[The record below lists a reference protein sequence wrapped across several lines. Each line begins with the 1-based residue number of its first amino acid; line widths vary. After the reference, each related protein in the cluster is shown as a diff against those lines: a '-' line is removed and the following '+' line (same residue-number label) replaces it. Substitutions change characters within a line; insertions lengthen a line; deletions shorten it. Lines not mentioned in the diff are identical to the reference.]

1 MEFNATFL
9 VSAISFIV
17 FVFIMNTVLYR
28 PVIRIMEERQ
38 AFLDKNEKDTEDANR
53 QAEEFATKKEAELA
67 KARAEAKSIVDN
79 GTEKFKTENKAALD
93 NYSSEQK
100 QLTEDKKS
108 ELYNEMTS
116 AKETLKQSSDDI
128 SRMITDKILEVKN
141 V

>member
-79 GTEKFKTENKAALD
+79 GTEKFKAENKAALD
-93 NYSSEQK
+93 KYSSDQK

>member
-53 QAEEFATKKEAELA
+53 QAKEFATKKEAELA

-79 GTEKFKTENKAALD
+79 GTEKFKAENKAALD
-93 NYSSEQK
+93 KYSSEQK

>member
-1 MEFNATFL
+1 MDFNATFL

-79 GTEKFKTENKAALD
+79 GTEKFKAENKAALD
-93 NYSSEQK
+93 KYSSEQK

>member
-38 AFLDKNEKDTEDANR
+38 AFLDKNEKDTEDSNR

-79 GTEKFKTENKAALD
+79 GTEKFKAENKAALD
-93 NYSSEQK
+93 KYSSEQK

>member
-79 GTEKFKTENKAALD
+79 STEKFKAENKAALD
-93 NYSSEQK
+93 KYSSEQK

>member
-28 PVIRIMEERQ
+28 PVIKIMEERQ

-79 GTEKFKTENKAALD
+79 GTEKFKAENKAALD

>member
-28 PVIRIMEERQ
+28 PVIKIMEERQ

-79 GTEKFKTENKAALD
+79 GTEKFKAENKVALD

-100 QLTEDKKS
+100 QLMEDKKS

>member
-53 QAEEFATKKEAELA
+53 QAKEFATKKEAELA

-79 GTEKFKTENKAALD
+79 GTEKFKAENKAALD
-93 NYSSEQK
+93 KYSSEQK

-116 AKETLKQSSDDI
+116 AKETLKQISDDI

>member
-53 QAEEFATKKEAELA
+53 QAEEFETKKEAELA

-79 GTEKFKTENKAALD
+79 GTEKFKAENKAALD
-93 NYSSEQK
+93 KYSSEQK

>member
-79 GTEKFKTENKAALD
+79 GTEKFKAENKAALD
-93 NYSSEQK
+93 KYSSEQK

>member
-17 FVFIMNTVLYR
+17 FIIIMNAVLYR
-28 PVIRIMEERQ
+28 PVIKIMEERQ

-53 QAEEFATKKEAELA
+53 QAEEFATMKESKLA

-79 GTEKFKTENKAALD
+79 GTEKFKAENKAALD

>member
-17 FVFIMNTVLYR
+17 FVFIMNAVLYR
-28 PVIRIMEERQ
+28 PVIKIMEERQ

-53 QAEEFATKKEAELA
+53 QAEEFATMKESELA

-79 GTEKFKTENKAALD
+79 GTEKFKAENKADLD

>member
-79 GTEKFKTENKAALD
+79 GTEKFEAENKAALD
-93 NYSSEQK
+93 KYSSEQK

>member
-28 PVIRIMEERQ
+28 PVIKIMEERQ

-53 QAEEFATKKEAELA
+53 QAEEFATMKESELA

-79 GTEKFKTENKAALD
+79 GTEKFKAENKSALD

>member
-28 PVIRIMEERQ
+28 PVIKIMEERQ

-79 GTEKFKTENKAALD
+79 GTEKFKAENKATLD

-100 QLTEDKKS
+100 QLMEDKKS

>member
-79 GTEKFKTENKAALD
+79 GTEKFKAENKAAMD
-93 NYSSEQK
+93 KYSSEQK

>member
-93 NYSSEQK
+93 KYSSEQK